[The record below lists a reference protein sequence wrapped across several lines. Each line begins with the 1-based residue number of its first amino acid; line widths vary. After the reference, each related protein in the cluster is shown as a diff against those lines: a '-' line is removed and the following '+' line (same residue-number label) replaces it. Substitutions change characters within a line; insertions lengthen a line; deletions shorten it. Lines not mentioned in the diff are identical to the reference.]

1 MKVCF
6 AALLILFLFCA
17 TLIDEAVI
25 SGSLVWKKVPS
36 GFPRTLAE
44 FMLTLTL
51 SSNYYGNYSIGS
63 EVSMPGMLMFGDD
76 SETNELIMT
85 VSLK

>member
-1 MKVCF
+1 
-6 AALLILFLFCA
+6 
-17 TLIDEAVI
+17 
-25 SGSLVWKKVPS
+25 
-36 GFPRTLAE
+36 
-44 FMLTLTL
+44 MLTLIL